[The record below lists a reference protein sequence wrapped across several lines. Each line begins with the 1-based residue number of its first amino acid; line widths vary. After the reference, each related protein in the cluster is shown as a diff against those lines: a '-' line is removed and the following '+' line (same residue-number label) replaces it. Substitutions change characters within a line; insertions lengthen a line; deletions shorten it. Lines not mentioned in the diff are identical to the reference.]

1 MRVVG
6 SVREVSC
13 RRRGVRGDEPG
24 DFVPV
29 EVEEWRDVVRR
40 REEDA
45 EERRDVV
52 VSICLAVLFV
62 LLWCMACKIF
72 REIICLQ

>member
-1 MRVVG
+1 VRVVG
-6 SVREVSC
+6 SVREVFC

-29 EVEEWRDVVRR
+29 EVEEWRDVVRP

-52 VSICLAVLFV
+52 VAILFGYLV
-62 LLWCMACKIF
+62 VPVWCMACKVF